1 MSVKYRVLFILV
13 PCCLL
18 IGTVGRAGSGVSD
31 PRDAGL
37 SHAWLAFGF
46 AAQAVFGLR
55 FLIQWIASERAQ
67 ASVVPRGFWVLSLI
81 GGVALL
87 AYFVRRGDPV
97 GMAGQIFGI
106 IVYSRNLY
114 LLERQ
119 RRRCTAE
126 GAVKMVSE
134 LREPAAPIQP

>member
-1 MSVKYRVLFILV
+1 MSTI
-13 PCCLL
+13 CLA
-18 IGTVGRAGSGVSD
+18 TSGADPD

-37 SHAWLAFGF
+37 SHAWLVFGF

-67 ASVVPRGFWVLSLI
+67 ASVVPRGFWVLSLL
-81 GGVALL
+81 GGLSLL
-87 AYFVRRGDPV
+87 VYFVRRGDPV
-97 GMAGQIFGI
+97 GMAGQIFGV

-119 RRRCTAE
+119 RRRREAE
-126 GAVKMVSE
+126 QAATLTPGFK
-134 LREPAAPIQP
+134 RPAASA